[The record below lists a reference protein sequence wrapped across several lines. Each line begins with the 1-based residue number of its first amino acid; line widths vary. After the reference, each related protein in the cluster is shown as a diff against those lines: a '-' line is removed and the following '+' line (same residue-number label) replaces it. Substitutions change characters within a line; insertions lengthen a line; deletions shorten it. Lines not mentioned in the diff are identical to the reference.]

1 MNFRKGFTIVELA
14 IVISVIGILAA
25 VTVVSYN
32 GAQQRAEYSR
42 AQTDMKHINDAIDIY
57 RSQTGSYP
65 AGTGSFQDI
74 NSSSTNVY
82 TVLVNGKYIDEM
94 PSAKTGYTYQYR
106 ADNAGVNYKL
116 LRTKDS
122 GNLDPVELPANNNL
136 IAETGYRANNAW
148 GYWSSDTSKVW

>member
-14 IVISVIGILAA
+14 IVISVIGILAS
-25 VTVVSYN
+25 VTVVFYN

-42 AQTDMKHINDAIDIY
+42 AQTDMRHINDSIDIY

-65 AGTGSFQDI
+65 TGNGSFQDI
-74 NSSSTNVY
+74 NSNSTNAY

-106 ADNAGVNYKL
+106 ADNAGVDYKL
-116 LRTKDS
+116 LRIKSSGTLNSVELS
-122 GNLDPVELPANNNL
+122 GNNLVSTTGYNANN
-136 IAETGYRANNAW
+136 TW
-148 GYWSSDTSKVW
+148 GYWSSDTSKAW